1 MLPTLIDHGET
12 CSLHFS
18 PLFAGCCYSNA
29 SLSVLLPA
37 VTQHHGPVFVNA
49 PDVPVMGHPCD
60 QCRVLSPLVRSVTTT
75 FVTLAFARQSP

>member
-12 CSLHFS
+12 YRLHLSCTSLY
-18 PLFAGCCYSNA
+18 LQ
-29 SLSVLLPA
+29 PA

-60 QCRVLSPLVRSVTTT
+60 QCWVLTPLVRSVTTT
-75 FVTLAFARQSP
+75 FVTLAVARQSP